1 MQIQTTQQLANYA
14 KSFLDS
20 EDQTQ
25 DMKEFNW
32 LNPIPKQL
40 KDSQANKLL
49 SDIPDEISQQI
60 LADSD
65 SIKFFND
72 DIRALRLY
80 LQVLPIHQISTP
92 VSDSNSQSESNLE
105 SNSINPAE
113 FNQFF
118 KENYISNQAYL
129 LNPNQLKNYQS
140 KIQAQGYQDWNQYV
154 FEEVQKKQ
162 FQDQNKVQPNYSL
175 KFFFTQLSPTE
186 KLAFLNQNST
196 STTQLN
202 DNLNQL
208 NLDTLPALPTLPDNN
223 LNQTISI
230 PTPSE
235 TQSSDFSRGLS
246 KANLSS
252 NRTEVETNFQ
262 LNLNPSTPDI
272 LKATAEFNEAQ
283 IQAISDDL
291 PNQVN
296 DYSLREADQTNQ
308 LDPATTSSSNNQ
320 NPYFQPQQPN
330 YNPQLK
336 IKPPAQPKSK
346 SRQKQWNY
354 AKIIGYS
361 TAGVL
366 TSGTSALAIFN
377 SLFG

>member
-1 MQIQTTQQLANYA
+1 MQIQITQQLANYT

-20 EDQTQ
+20 EDQSQ

-60 LADSD
+60 LADSG
-65 SIKFFND
+65 SVKFFND
-72 DIRALRLY
+72 DIRAFRLY
-80 LQVLPIHQISTP
+80 LQVLPIHQISIP
-92 VSDSNSQSESNLE
+92 DSDSQSKSGAK

-129 LNPNQLKNYQS
+129 LNPNQLKTYQD
-140 KIQAQGYQDWNQYV
+140 KIQAQGYQDWNQYM

-175 KFFFTQLSPTE
+175 KFFFTQLSTTQ
-186 KLAFLNQNST
+186 KLAFLSQNST

-208 NLDTLPALPTLPDNN
+208 NLNSLPEIPTLPDNN
-223 LNQTISI
+223 LNQS
-230 PTPSE
+230 TPGPNPIDN
-235 TQSSDFSRGLS
+235 QFSDFSRALS
-246 KANLSS
+246 KTNLSS
-252 NRTEVETNFQ
+252 SPTEVETKFQ

-272 LKATAEFNEAQ
+272 LKAKDKFNKTQ
-283 IQAISDDL
+283 FQAISE
-291 PNQVN
+291 
-296 DYSLREADQTNQ
+296 DYPKQIKNYNLNATDQTNQ
-308 LDPATTSSSNNQ
+308 LDTAPSFSQNSQ
-320 NPYFQPQQPN
+320 NPDFQPQQSN
-330 YNPQLK
+330 YSPQLK
-336 IKPPAQPKSK
+336 IKPPAQSKSK

>member
-1 MQIQTTQQLANYA
+1 MQIQITQQLANYN

-20 EDQTQ
+20 EDQSQ

-60 LADSD
+60 LADSG
-65 SIKFFND
+65 SVKFFND

-80 LQVLPIHQISTP
+80 LQVLPIHQISIP
-92 VSDSNSQSESNLE
+92 DSDSQSKSGAK

-129 LNPNQLKNYQS
+129 LNPNQLKTYQD
-140 KIQAQGYQDWNQYV
+140 KIQAQGYQDWNQYI

-162 FQDQNKVQPNYSL
+162 FQNQNKVQPNYSL
-175 KFFFTQLSPTE
+175 KFFFTQLSPTQ
-186 KLAFLNQNST
+186 KLAFLSQNST

-202 DNLNQL
+202 DNLNQFNL
-208 NLDTLPALPTLPDNN
+208 NSLPELPTLPDNN
-223 LNQTISI
+223 LKQSTPGQNPIDNQF
-230 PTPSE
+230 
-235 TQSSDFSRGLS
+235 SDFSRGLS
-246 KANLSS
+246 KTNLSS
-252 NRTEVETNFQ
+252 SPTEVETKFQ

-272 LKATAEFNEAQ
+272 LKATDEFNKTQ
-283 IQAISDDL
+283 FQAISEDH
-291 PNQVN
+291 PKQINN
-296 DYSLREADQTNQ
+296 YSLSATDQTNQ
-308 LDPATTSSSNNQ
+308 LDTAPSSSQNSQ
-320 NPYFQPQQPN
+320 NPDFQPQQSN
-330 YNPQLK
+330 YTPQLK
-336 IKPPAQPKSK
+336 IKPPAQSKSK